1 MTNLYQAADVQVQAA
16 NNETT
21 ETGTMSKVQVNNN
34 LSLTLYKCEGF
45 DFSVG
50 VLKFN
55 SKVCNLYYYDNGKF
69 TLISG
74 LKRNDGQDL
83 TDEDVL
89 SNIRILFGG

>member
-1 MTNLYQAADVQVQAA
+1 MFLTKND
-16 NNETT
+16 
-21 ETGTMSKVQVNNN
+21 
-34 LSLTLYKCEGF
+34 LTLTMYRCEGI

-55 SKVCNLYYYDNGKF
+55 SKECNLYYYDNGKF

-83 TDEDVL
+83 TEEDVL
-89 SNIRILFGG
+89 SNVRILFSDE

>member
-1 MTNLYQAADVQVQAA
+1 MNFAINDLDL
-16 NNETT
+16 
-21 ETGTMSKVQVNNN
+21 TMYRCQD
-34 LSLTLYKCEGF
+34 F

-55 SKVCNLYYYDNGKF
+55 SKECNLYYFQNGKY

-83 TDEDVL
+83 TEEDVL
-89 SNIRILFGG
+89 SNVRNIFSDE

>member
-1 MTNLYQAADVQVQAA
+1 MVLTIND
-16 NNETT
+16 
-21 ETGTMSKVQVNNN
+21 
-34 LSLTLYKCEGF
+34 LTLTMYRCEGI

-55 SKVCNLYYYDNGKF
+55 SKECNLYYYENGKF

-83 TDEDVL
+83 TEEDVL
-89 SNIRILFGG
+89 SNVRFLFGDE

>member
-1 MTNLYQAADVQVQAA
+1 MVLTIND
-16 NNETT
+16 
-21 ETGTMSKVQVNNN
+21 
-34 LSLTLYKCEGF
+34 LTLTMYRCEGI

-55 SKVCNLYYYDNGKF
+55 SKECNLYYYDNGKF

-83 TDEDVL
+83 TEEDVL
-89 SNIRILFGG
+89 SNVRFLFGDE

>member
-1 MTNLYQAADVQVQAA
+1 MVLTIND
-16 NNETT
+16 
-21 ETGTMSKVQVNNN
+21 
-34 LSLTLYKCEGF
+34 LTLTMYMCEGI

-55 SKVCNLYYYDNGKF
+55 SKECNLYYYENGKF

-83 TDEDVL
+83 TEEDVL
-89 SNIRILFGG
+89 SNVRFLFGDE

>member
-1 MTNLYQAADVQVQAA
+1 MVLTIND
-16 NNETT
+16 
-21 ETGTMSKVQVNNN
+21 
-34 LSLTLYKCEGF
+34 LTLTMYRCEGI

-55 SKVCNLYYYDNGKF
+55 SKECNLYYYENGKF

-83 TDEDVL
+83 TEEDVL
-89 SNIRILFGG
+89 SNVRILFGDE

>member
-1 MTNLYQAADVQVQAA
+1 MFLTKND
-16 NNETT
+16 
-21 ETGTMSKVQVNNN
+21 
-34 LSLTLYKCEGF
+34 LTLTMYRCEGI

-55 SKVCNLYYYDNGKF
+55 SKECNLYYYDNGKF

-83 TDEDVL
+83 TEEDVL
-89 SNIRILFGG
+89 SNVRILFGDE

>member
-1 MTNLYQAADVQVQAA
+1 MNFAINDLDL
-16 NNETT
+16 
-21 ETGTMSKVQVNNN
+21 TMYRCQD
-34 LSLTLYKCEGF
+34 F

-55 SKVCNLYYYDNGKF
+55 SKECNLYYYDNGKF

-83 TDEDVL
+83 TEEDVL
-89 SNIRILFGG
+89 SNVRILFSDE

>member
-1 MTNLYQAADVQVQAA
+1 MND
-16 NNETT
+16 
-21 ETGTMSKVQVNNN
+21 
-34 LSLTLYKCEGF
+34 LTLTMYRCESI

-55 SKVCNLYYYDNGKF
+55 SKECNLYYFQNGKY

-83 TDEDVL
+83 TEEDVL
-89 SNIRILFGG
+89 SNVRNIFSDE

>member
-1 MTNLYQAADVQVQAA
+1 MVLKMNDLA
-16 NNETT
+16 
-21 ETGTMSKVQVNNN
+21 
-34 LSLTLYKCEGF
+34 LSIYKCQGF

-55 SKVCNLYYYDNGKF
+55 SKECNLYYFQNGKF

-83 TDEDVL
+83 SEEDVI
-89 SNIRILFGG
+89 SNVRIIFGG

>member
-1 MTNLYQAADVQVQAA
+1 MDFSMND
-16 NNETT
+16 
-21 ETGTMSKVQVNNN
+21 
-34 LSLTLYKCEGF
+34 LTLTMYRCEGF

-55 SKVCNLYYYDNGKF
+55 SKECNLYYYDNGKF

-83 TDEDVL
+83 TEEDVL
-89 SNIRILFGG
+89 SNVRILFGDE

>member
-1 MTNLYQAADVQVQAA
+1 MVLTKND
-16 NNETT
+16 
-21 ETGTMSKVQVNNN
+21 
-34 LSLTLYKCEGF
+34 LTLTIYGCEGF

-55 SKVCNLYYYDNGKF
+55 SKECNLYYYDNGKL

-89 SNIRILFGG
+89 SNVRILFGDE

>member
-1 MTNLYQAADVQVQAA
+1 MNL
-16 NNETT
+16 
-21 ETGTMSKVQVNNN
+21 TMND
-34 LSLTLYKCEGF
+34 LTLTMYRYEGI

-55 SKVCNLYYYDNGKF
+55 SKECNLYYYDNGKF

-83 TDEDVL
+83 TEEDVL
-89 SNIRILFGG
+89 SNVRFLFGDE